1 MSACRRR
8 YAYDTIH
15 NAIAK
20 ARSPLERGGYSRVSC
35 EWPWTPQAI
44 MTNASRVRQMCHL
57 VEESISR
64 ILSENDNTSYLLN
77 LHNAQRDNVVDMG
90 TSPNTRSV
98 KIK

>member
-1 MSACRRR
+1 
-8 YAYDTIH
+8 
-15 NAIAK
+15 
-20 ARSPLERGGYSRVSC
+20 
-35 EWPWTPQAI
+35 

-90 TSPNTRSV
+90 T
-98 KIK
+98 